1 MGVISRISTNSRED
15 WLALRHKY
23 IGGSDAA
30 AVVGMNVFSSPY
42 ALWAEKTGK
51 TPPFEGN
58 MATKVGTFLEEFVAQ
73 EFTATTGKKVRRCN
87 QSIFNSDYPWAIANI
102 DREIVGE
109 DAGLEIK
116 TTSELNLKRFKG
128 GDFPVHY
135 YVQCIHYLA
144 VTGKKRWYLA
154 VLIGNKDLRIFVIE
168 RDEEEIAALMKQEE
182 SFWYYVQNDL
192 EPPAD
197 GSKATSEAIK
207 TIYVES
213 NGTSVDLY
221 GYEQDLENYFRLKK
235 QIDELSGMR
244 EEIANRL
251 KVYMGEA
258 AMGEVGSY
266 KVTWQTQP
274 RKTFDAKRFAADHPS
289 VALEKYYKTSTS
301 RVFKVTEKKEKNY
314 GI

>member
-1 MGVISRISTNSRED
+1 
-15 WLALRHKY
+15 
-23 IGGSDAA
+23 
-30 AVVGMNVFSSPY
+30 
-42 ALWAEKTGK
+42 
-51 TPPFEGN
+51 
-58 MATKVGTFLEEFVAQ
+58 MAFRSF
-73 EFTATTGKKVRRCN
+73 
-87 QSIFNSDYPWAIANI
+87 
-102 DREIVGE
+102 
-109 DAGLEIK
+109 
-116 TTSELNLKRFKG
+116 
-128 GDFPVHY
+128 
-135 YVQCIHYLA
+135 
-144 VTGKKRWYLA
+144 
-154 VLIGNKDLRIFVIE
+154 
-168 RDEEEIAALMKQEE
+168 AALMKQEE